1 MIIFYFSEAFR
12 SVLKAKASF
21 TLTVLSLA
29 IGVLLCLCSAAAN
42 QSSDYLEK
50 RLKEIFKVN
59 LFLKESFS
67 EKELA
72 GTEQQLRSITY
83 VSDLSYISKEDAAE
97 LFIKETGEDFKE
109 ILDYNPLPASFVIIL
124 DEKYTHADSLK
135 KITDDLLKL
144 EFTEEVVYRNQFVY
158 RILNIINS
166 IKIYLFLL
174 TAFVILIALYLVF
187 TTINFIINSRRT
199 ELETMKLIGAK
210 LSAIKIPVLLNG
222 VMAGVLASI
231 FCIIVYYFVTNYFL
245 YVDAFRQMLSEYRVS
260 HYLILAF
267 TGPAAGIIMTYLA
280 LKKITLKI

>member
-29 IGVLLCLCSAAAN
+29 IGVFLCLCSAAAI

-222 VMAGVLASI
+222 VMAGALASI

>member
-222 VMAGVLASI
+222 VMAGALASI